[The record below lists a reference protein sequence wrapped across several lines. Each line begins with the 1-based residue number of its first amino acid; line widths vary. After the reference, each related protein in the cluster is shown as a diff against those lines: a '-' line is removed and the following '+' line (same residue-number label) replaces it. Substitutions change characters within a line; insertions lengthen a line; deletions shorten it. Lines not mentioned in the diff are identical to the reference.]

1 MIPHARER
9 DATSTQEGPPMARVL
24 VADKLETAGLALLK
38 QAGIELDER
47 PGLTGDALKQALR
60 AADGVIVR
68 SKPNLTADVLDD
80 PGKLRVIVRAGVG
93 VDNIDVA
100 AATRKGILVMNTPGG
115 NTVSTAEQTITLM
128 MALARLTPAA
138 DAHVRSGKWERGKFV
153 GAQLAGKTL
162 AVVGLGRIGRE
173 VARRAAALDMKVIGF
188 DPFLAPAAAAQL
200 GIEAAPDLDSLLPR
214 CDFLTVHT
222 PLTDETRDLIGAVQ
236 IARMKKGARLINCA
250 RGGIIN
256 EEALADALRSGH
268 LGGAAL
274 DVFVQEPPSPDH
286 PLLKLPNVV
295 LTPHLGASTFEAQL
309 SVATEAAQLLVDYLT
324 RGAVGYAVNMAP
336 VDRAEMAELKLY
348 VDMARRLGLVHAQ
361 MCQGAIQ
368 RAELLYRG
376 DIARRSTRLI
386 TAAFAAGLLELRLD
400 QQVNIVNAPLLA
412 AERGIE
418 IVEQSSSQKGDFS
431 TLLRID
437 VTTDKKKYTA
447 AGTLFGNQYLRLVQL
462 GPYFLDAYMDG
473 VMLLFTHRDLPGLI
487 GYIGT
492 IFGKHQV
499 NIAQMTV
506 GRQTPGGEAI
516 AVLNLDSPPPEE
528 ALKEVRGHPQISNV
542 TVVKLPAAGQLP
554 PWFG

>member
-1 MIPHARER
+1 MP
-9 DATSTQEGPPMARVL
+9 RVL
-24 VADKLETAGLALLK
+24 IADKLEAAGLALLK

-47 PGLTGDALKQALR
+47 PDLKGDALKQALR

-68 SKPNLTADVLDD
+68 SKPNLTADVLAD
-80 PGKLRVIVRAGVG
+80 PGRLRVIVRAGVG

-115 NTVSTAEQTITLM
+115 NTVSTAEQTVTLL
-128 MALARLTPAA
+128 MALARNTPAA
-138 DAHVRSGKWERGKFV
+138 DAHVRAGKWERGKFV
-153 GAQLAGKTL
+153 GSQLAGKTL

-200 GIEAAPDLDSLLPR
+200 GIEAAPDLDALLPR

-222 PLTDETRDLIGAVQ
+222 PLTDETRDLIGAAQ
-236 IARMKKGARLINCA
+236 IARMKKGARLVNCA

-256 EEALADALRSGH
+256 EAALADALRSGH
-268 LGGAAL
+268 LAGAAL
-274 DVFVQEPPSPDH
+274 DVFVTEPPPPDH

-295 LTPHLGASTFEAQL
+295 LTPHLGASTAEAQL
-309 SVATEAAQLLVDYLT
+309 SVATEAAQLLIDYLT

-336 VDRAEMAELKLY
+336 VDRAELAELKLY

-376 DIARRSTRLI
+376 DVARRSTRLI
-386 TAAFAAGLLELRLD
+386 TAAFAAGLLETRLD

-418 IVEQSSSQKGDFS
+418 VVEQTSSQKGDFS
-431 TLLRID
+431 TLLRVE

-473 VMLLFTHRDLPGLI
+473 VMLLFTHRDVPGLI
-487 GYIGT
+487 GFIGN
-492 IFGKHQV
+492 IFGKHAV

-528 ALKEVRGHPQISNV
+528 ALAEVRRHPQISSV
-542 TVVKLPAAGQLP
+542 SVVKLPPAGVLP